1 MTSKNSGKKSKV
13 HSGKKTSS
21 SKKTTASKARPKQK
35 EAAVTA
41 KGLFDVQTDKNGK
54 NKEFAIITYLFM
66 AIFIL
71 MIVYFIYF
79 MVFKSEEVI
88 SNARNPRL
96 ASFSEHVVRGDILS
110 ADEVVLATTKTSEDG
125 EETRVY
131 PYDDMFAH
139 AVGYNCN
146 GNYGV
151 ESAANF
157 NLMRS
162 HSFFLTQILNDLQ
175 DKKNQGD
182 SVVTTLD
189 FDVQEAAYN
198 ALGDRR
204 GAVVVVEVETGKII
218 AMVSKPDFDPNTIES
233 KWDDIVSDDSKA
245 ALLNR
250 ASQGLYAPGSTFKI
264 VTALEYMTE
273 NGLEADYVHDCEG
286 EVTENGTTIH
296 CYNDKAHGEQGLN
309 EAFADSCNTAFSRIG
324 LELNI
329 NRWNAL
335 CEKLLFNT
343 KLPARIDH
351 KESRFSLTQGEEA
364 GKVMQTAIGQGDTL
378 VTPLHM
384 AMITAAIANDGEM
397 METYIIDSIIR
408 DNGSTVKSYGPDS
421 AGVIMSEK
429 EAASLQQMME
439 EVVESGTGTKLS
451 GQSYKAAGKT
461 GSAEYDSEG
470 NSHGWFVGYGS
481 KESYND
487 IAIAVIVENGDSG
500 SASAVPVT
508 KKVFDVYFN
517 QK

>member
-1 MTSKNSGKKSKV
+1 MPDKK
-13 HSGKKTSS
+13 
-21 SKKTTASKARPKQK
+21 
-35 EAAVTA
+35 
-41 KGLFDVQTDKNGK
+41 GK

-66 AIFIL
+66 AIFLL
-71 MIVYFIYF
+71 MVAYFIYF
-79 MVFKSEEVI
+79 MAFKSEEVI

-110 ADEVVLATTKTSEDG
+110 SDGVVLATTKTAEDG
-125 EETRVY
+125 TETRVY

-139 AVGYNCN
+139 AVGYNTN

-151 ESAANF
+151 EAAANF
-157 NLMRS
+157 NLLRS
-162 HSFFLTQILNDLQ
+162 HSFFLTQIVNDLQ

-182 SVVTTLD
+182 SVITTLD
-189 FDVQEAAYN
+189 YDVQEAAYN

-204 GAVVVVEVETGKII
+204 GAVVVLEVETGKII
-218 AMVSKPDFDPNTIES
+218 AMVSKPDFDPNTIDANWES
-233 KWDDIVSDDSKA
+233 IVSDESKA

-264 VTALEYMTE
+264 ITTLEYLNE
-273 NGLEADYVHDCEG
+273 NGLDADYVHDCQG

-296 CYNDKAHGEQGLN
+296 CYNNKKHGEENLN
-309 EAFADSCNTAFSRIG
+309 DAFADSCNTAFSSIG

-329 NRWNAL
+329 NKLNSL
-335 CEKLLFNT
+335 CTQLLFNETLPT
-343 KLPARIDH
+343 KIEY
-351 KESRFSLTQGEEA
+351 KQSMFSLSDKDEA

-384 AMITAAIANDGEM
+384 AMIAGAIANNGEM

-408 DNGSTVKSYGPDS
+408 DNGSAVKSYSSSS
-421 AGVIMSEK
+421 AGNVMSEK
-429 EAASLQQMME
+429 EAHALQDMME
-439 EVVESGTGTKLS
+439 DVVADGTASKLA
-451 GQSYKAAGKT
+451 GQSYNAAGKT
-461 GSAEYDSEG
+461 GSAEYDSKG

-500 SASAVPVT
+500 SASAVPVA